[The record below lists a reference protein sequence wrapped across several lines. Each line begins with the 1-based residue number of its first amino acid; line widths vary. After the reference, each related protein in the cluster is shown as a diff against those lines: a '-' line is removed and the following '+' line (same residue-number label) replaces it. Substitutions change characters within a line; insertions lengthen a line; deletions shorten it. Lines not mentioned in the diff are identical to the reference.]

1 MEAKKIDFAQHKNVT
16 VQQLLARGGSCATY
30 ICQYENKT
38 CILKEFLPISYF
50 KRTDSG
56 GYIAGEFEYNTE
68 TFDQDPWYVHVL
80 PAQSDELKASFSE
93 FLDTKKKI
101 SDLLNET
108 LEKDQKL
115 GRYITAKPLE
125 TLMVSPLEGNT
136 NRFAYLELYDY
147 DEKDFNKNAPLWDLE
162 KRLVALIHLCKVVDK
177 FHQAG
182 LCINDLKPQNFLYD
196 VDAGM
201 PILKIFDLDSVKP
214 INKSNGALAELTSVP
229 GVTPFFSAD
238 EYFCAPLSL
247 NVGTGIAADI
257 YSLGAILMYLLFMH
271 DEAFVCGVNQMQKS
285 EAEVSLRLFE
295 TCAQNAVAAGSYT
308 EAFLNYAKHIITHSV
323 TQNIVMEV
331 KKRYHKD
338 DNGTAVQNLEN
349 ELNNLLEILRNN
361 GVHPVLMQKRAQASK
376 REFLAADFDPDLFAE
391 LQEIKED

>member
-1 MEAKKIDFAQHKNVT
+1 MGEKKIDFAQHKNVT
-16 VQQLLARGGSCATY
+16 VQKLLGRGASCVTY
-30 ICQYENKT
+30 LCQYDKNKKGL
-38 CILKEFLPISYF
+38 LKEFLPISYF

-56 GYIAGEFEYNTE
+56 GYIAGKFEYNTE

-93 FLDTKKKI
+93 FINTQQKV
-101 SDLLNET
+101 SELLNE
-108 LEKDQKL
+108 EIGKDYKFA
-115 GRYITAKPLE
+115 RYITRPLE
-125 TLMVSPLEGNT
+125 TFVVSPLEGNA

-162 KRLVALIHLCKVVDK
+162 KRLTALIHLCKVVDK

-201 PILKIFDLDSVKP
+201 PILKIFDLDSVRP

-238 EYFCAPLSL
+238 EYFCTPLLL

-361 GVHPVLMQKRAQASK
+361 GVHPVLMQMRAQASK